1 LALFAEEV
9 VARQAHGVAPPA
21 RVPARDIMTR
31 WTIVVVLL
39 ACASLLVGTAD
50 AQQKASADIMDAA
63 GKKVGEA
70 IL

>member
-1 LALFAEEV
+1 
-9 VARQAHGVAPPA
+9 
-21 RVPARDIMTR
+21 MTR

-50 AQQKASADIMDAA
+50 AQQTASADIMDAA